1 MVSYALIAAGRFWV
15 IWAWI
20 ATSRYFSASGKFW
33 LKLTALWA
41 KCAVDAWTTAA
52 GVNDGAI
59 FRRLIRLG
67 KIWVDGITPK
77 AIWHIVKGAGKRAGI
92 KDLAPHDLRRTCVR
106 LCHWA
111 GEELEQIQ
119 FLLGHASVQTTERY
133 LGCKKKLSQALNDN
147 LGLDLQ
153 GP

>member
-92 KDLAPHDLRRTCVR
+92 KDLAPHDLRRSCHGCVIWR
-106 LCHWA
+106 AENLNRFSFC
-111 GEELEQIQ
+111 
-119 FLLGHASVQTTERY
+119 LGMPRFRQRKRY
-133 LGCKKKLSQALNDN
+133 LGCKRNSAKR
-147 LGLDLQ
+147 
-153 GP
+153 